1 MEIDFFFSKVNL
13 IVFRTLSDLFKPTL
27 IEILD
32 ESVKSKESFFHA
44 KLLYDFVGYDQNLKE
59 KYNTLLKNSLINFKK
74 KDLVNLAQNRQPES
88 QNLCQLYDE
97 NLYTFYAY
105 VIIGIYKDVLLN
117 TLKYLNLFK
126 PKEEGFFYKDV
137 KFSKHGLE
145 KSSISEFFFDNIFVE
160 SSKILFF
167 READKTYMFV
177 TEWFFLSSL
186 IYFWIGY
193 FAESF
198 LSASQVKN

>member
-44 KLLYDFVGYDQNLKE
+44 KLLHDFVEYDQNLKE
-59 KYNTLLKNSLINFKK
+59 KRNTLLKNSLINFKK